1 MWIGISQKRK
11 YEWAIIIWKH
21 HQPSSFVF
29 LWLCWVVLA
38 MWSPLRLWWPGGR
51 PEAVGPRLLQT
62 MNLGHASLS
71 GCDAL
76 APERRLSSGGALA
89 WCSVLCGILQDQG
102 GNLCLLRCQADSL
115 PPSHHQN
122 PQPLLLLI
130 GKMKIKSII
139 KGHLADW
146 AYHCW
151 WECGALGISTQPLE
165 GM

>member
-1 MWIGISQKRK
+1 MWTGISQKRK
-11 YEWAIIIWKH
+11 YKWAVIIWKH

-38 MWSPLRLWWPGGR
+38 VWSLLRSWWPGGR

-62 MNLGHASLS
+62 LNLGHAGLS

-76 APERRLSSGGALA
+76 AGNAGSAVEAHTLR
-89 WCSVLCGILQDQG
+89 CSVLCGILQDQG
-102 GNLCLLRCQADSL
+102 WNLCLLPWQADSL

-122 PQPLLLLI
+122 PQPSLLI

-151 WECGALGISTQPLE
+151 WECGALGISTHLW
-165 GM
+165 